1 MQAFNNSDELQF
13 KHHWFTTIPTLLHLL
28 ALCFRFTH
36 ILCDV
41 GRLGFFVG
49 GLRDGCQG
57 VRSSRSM
64 EGCKKNEESTTPQ
77 REMNHVFATE
87 NEGLREEVKQWVQQ
101 ATASQRQLE
110 EAKRHLT
117 RQLELKRVSK
127 VAVEF
132 ESALDEQ
139 ATSTQKIT
147 A

>member
-1 MQAFNNSDELQF
+1 
-13 KHHWFTTIPTLLHLL
+13 
-28 ALCFRFTH
+28 
-36 ILCDV
+36 
-41 GRLGFFVG
+41 
-49 GLRDGCQG
+49 
-57 VRSSRSM
+57 
-64 EGCKKNEESTTPQ
+64 
-77 REMNHVFATE
+77 MNHVLATE

-139 ATSTQKIT
+139 ATSTKKIT

>member
-1 MQAFNNSDELQF
+1 
-13 KHHWFTTIPTLLHLL
+13 
-28 ALCFRFTH
+28 
-36 ILCDV
+36 
-41 GRLGFFVG
+41 
-49 GLRDGCQG
+49 
-57 VRSSRSM
+57 
-64 EGCKKNEESTTPQ
+64 
-77 REMNHVFATE
+77 MNHVLATE

-101 ATASQRQLE
+101 PTASQRQLE
-110 EAKRHLT
+110 EAKRHFT